1 MAQDYEDLH
10 DFDQPTYAPVDY
22 GPTVHEVQQ
31 RQAEEAKRRA
41 AIDAAD
47 VGDLFSSAVSETWML
62 APLFKPEHASNFE
75 HEVIPELSEHEK
87 NKLYAGLPA
96 NIVAEMEFHGRSLD
110 HMYAIKQAHLDRQET
125 QQILTQRF
133 GTPTVMAS
141 YFGAALLDPVNL
153 AAMAATG
160 PAYTAIASSGKLA
173 WGARF
178 LRTGALAGTE
188 GVAWGVGRAAA
199 GDPLMGLEEIATIGA
214 FGAGLG
220 GAFGALFGKHTPDMH
235 KTARTMQGTKLA
247 REGAE
252 INEAGFR
259 ALRQGYDSNG
269 PKMIGASK
277 TIDEQQII
285 RYRPRQ
291 LEANNRRPYGYV
303 SIFGTRERGNIG
315 VSIAQSSVE
324 DLAIM
329 QGGRVFLKTP
339 DMTVSGFVTVDPAS
353 GKEVVRLHSR
363 TAKFKPGGQRLGGPD
378 GPRMLSESLSEL
390 EATAT
395 KRVQDFVADAEAHG
409 IPAFPA
415 SPRLLSSADA
425 PRPTAGAEK
434 QLSFD
439 FPEIAPTDHASMLN
453 KLGRELDGNG
463 NGAIPALSSVNTI
476 EARVSRIA
484 PASWS
489 KLGHTP
495 NDALQGV
502 RHIHENVHG
511 GKKFIDELSDAEFM
525 HLATLPPAQVRSADI
540 KTLKAVVEEGSRVVQ
555 QKIAKDTSISVVES
569 AASSKFFSSSA
580 LRQAQKESSDP
591 ASGVHLVYMSPEDF
605 LMFAKQLK
613 KGTPG
618 GGDPIAGGI
627 PGTIRPGL
635 STEDLQA
642 FIAGGNKLDSILEL
656 KVVDVSKWAGK
667 QGYKGTEGAF
677 EVNLHNGR
685 HRAEAFQAMGV
696 TEIPVLL
703 RGQGDELVGEL
714 SEIAKTLVPERGFGT
729 SQYRETVEKAF
740 PVRKVPSKLLGDEVW
755 DFSSVLDLM
764 QPSIKRLRVGKKN
777 KHGVARE
784 YIFNVPTEVRRQT
797 VVNAKTYLPA
807 EMRVRVEPLP
817 SKGPL
822 TSRSQGK
829 QYILETHMWGGGYVL
844 PAEVTTKAQLV
855 EHLGQ
860 VLTKYV
866 DDVGAAN
873 KQAHKS
879 AVGPK
884 QAGLSDVEAPVAALE
899 LEHTVVSKIDEIES
913 IVVAVRKQ
921 QPELAATPEW
931 TALVKSLKDEF
942 DIVPAGRRSHAA
954 PGHEERMQAHINRI
968 RSRMSHDAPGHEERM
983 QAHIN
988 RIRNRPALDPDNI
1001 TIDITPHQKRLHEVL
1016 DKKRAGMPVDE
1027 DDLVWV
1033 NEVGSVPSGP
1043 AVQASMFGRD
1053 SLEVGDQLF
1062 SIGGNVFAYNQRLG
1076 TNTNLEDLVMDL
1088 RKAMGD
1094 VDAETARAE
1103 NKFLGTENLDAFKNT
1118 VSRSAD
1124 EVSEAGVDF
1133 NGPFA
1138 EHGVRGSTLGPAGM
1152 PWQSW
1157 KTKLSN
1163 TASDAFNWLSLHAM
1177 GNQAGAQTKLG
1188 TIVSAIEDPD
1198 SWIRLGLSVDRDNM
1212 MVTMAA
1218 KSRETYRSSYN
1229 QWKKATQQT
1238 MGQRWR
1244 MESRSQFN
1252 KEVTRFL
1259 RDPELFGADPATL
1272 SAGDKLIQKAAKE
1285 YSRTYEDTLTWLAKH
1300 DPEGPWKDIKAAGGN
1315 KNYAPRRYLDSAEQK
1330 LREEFGVGIE
1340 EQITALFA
1348 RAIQK
1353 GAKGGK
1359 EISNS
1364 AAIKMATL
1372 YRKKLGGN
1380 NRLRA
1385 FDHPALAARDPKKF
1399 MQILQKELGLS
1410 EDEAREF
1417 TALFAKK
1424 VDDGTHGKY
1433 RVRLDENVSIK
1444 MTGSDGHTRDVSFH
1458 ELLDSDI
1465 VRLTDSY
1472 LHDVISVA
1480 GEREMVRLFS
1490 KKLGVEGLYKSMDD
1504 LKPRII
1510 ADLTEKGTPLQ
1521 EAEEMFNGLLRQIQ
1535 GTPHSDSVVFARNAR
1550 NLRDVNYS
1558 LGAGS
1563 GFGVSALGDFANSL
1577 FSHGV
1582 GTALEA
1588 VGMLKTMTKSGAV
1601 IQMGDDE
1608 MKILLEA
1615 LAMGDSKLNAMR
1627 MNHAMDDIGDIA
1639 GVGGK
1644 IGAYARQA
1652 AQTTSEL
1659 SGINA
1664 VTKWA
1669 ENLALKVHSLG
1680 YIRKMIDDVPI
1691 NETRLAQMGYTP
1703 ESWARDAAMMRKNVR
1718 RSINEDGVEV
1728 LRPNLAEWADQ
1739 SAARRFLGAMQS
1751 EVTSH
1756 VIRADMNDMPAF
1768 FRKNGGLEAIGQLL
1782 LQFRSFG
1789 MTATRSMLIR
1799 NVKANDARAYGT
1811 FLTAL
1816 AGGALVYTL
1825 KQRLKH
1831 GGDSKEFEEAMAWER
1846 LLQGSVAMSAVG
1858 SSTEIMDAA
1867 AALLTGEG
1875 MTGHSYSPSKSLLG
1889 NPTARSADSAFKAL
1903 GIVPK
1908 GLRGDE
1914 ITESDLRSLRD
1925 LSLIGNHPLVR
1936 VGSNLIQTTEN

>member
-1 MAQDYEDLH
+1 MLT
-10 DFDQPTYAPVDY
+10 P
-22 GPTVHEVQQ
+22 QQ
-31 RQAEEAKRRA
+31 A
-41 AIDAAD
+41 A
-47 VGDLFSSAVSETWML
+47 
-62 APLFKPEHASNFE
+62 
-75 HEVIPELSEHEK
+75 
-87 NKLYAGLPA
+87 
-96 NIVAEMEFHGRSLD
+96 
-110 HMYAIKQAHLDRQET
+110 
-125 QQILTQRF
+125 
-133 GTPTVMAS
+133 
-141 YFGAALLDPVNL
+141 
-153 AAMAATG
+153 
-160 PAYTAIASSGKLA
+160 
-173 WGARF
+173 
-178 LRTGALAGTE
+178 
-188 GVAWGVGRAAA
+188 
-199 GDPLMGLEEIATIGA
+199 
-214 FGAGLG
+214 
-220 GAFGALFGKHTPDMH
+220 
-235 KTARTMQGTKLA
+235 
-247 REGAE
+247 
-252 INEAGFR
+252 
-259 ALRQGYDSNG
+259 
-269 PKMIGASK
+269 
-277 TIDEQQII
+277 
-285 RYRPRQ
+285 
-291 LEANNRRPYGYV
+291 
-303 SIFGTRERGNIG
+303 
-315 VSIAQSSVE
+315 
-324 DLAIM
+324 
-329 QGGRVFLKTP
+329 
-339 DMTVSGFVTVDPAS
+339 
-353 GKEVVRLHSR
+353 
-363 TAKFKPGGQRLGGPD
+363 
-378 GPRMLSESLSEL
+378 RM
-390 EATAT
+390 
-395 KRVQDFVADAEAHG
+395 R
-409 IPAFPA
+409 
-415 SPRLLSSADA
+415 ADA
-425 PRPTAGAEK
+425 PRPAAGVEK
-434 QLSFD
+434 QLRFD

-453 KLGRELDGNG
+453 KLGREVDGEG
-463 NGAIPALSSVNTI
+463 NVAIPALSSVNTI

-495 NDALQGV
+495 NDASQVV

-525 HLATLPPAQVRSADI
+525 HLATLPPAQVNSADI
-540 KTLKAVVEEGSRVVQ
+540 KTLKAVVEEGSRVAQ
-555 QKIAKDTSISVVES
+555 QKIAKDTSISAAES

-591 ASGVHLVYMSPEDF
+591 ASGVHLVYMPPEDF

-618 GGDPIAGGI
+618 GGDKIAGQFN
-627 PGTIRPGL
+627 PRPGM

-642 FIAGGNKLDSILEL
+642 FITGGNKLDSIPEL
-656 KVVDVSKWAGK
+656 TVMDVSKFAGK
-667 QGYKGTEGAF
+667 QGYKETDRAF
-677 EVNLHNGR
+677 EVVVHNGR
-685 HRAEAFQAMGV
+685 HRAAAFEAMGV
-696 TEIPVLL
+696 TEIPVVL

-714 SEIAKTLVPERGFGT
+714 SEIAKTLVPERGLGT
-729 SQYRETVEKAF
+729 SQFRGVVEKAF
-740 PVRKVPSKLLGDEVW
+740 PVRKVPSTLLGDEVW
-755 DFSSVLDLM
+755 NFSSVLDLM
-764 QPSIKRLRVGKKN
+764 QPSIKRLRVAKKN
-777 KHGVARE
+777 KQGTALE
-784 YIFNVPTEVRRQT
+784 YIFTVPTEVRRQT

-817 SKGPL
+817 FEGTL
-822 TSRSQGK
+822 TSRFQGK
-829 QYILETHMWGGGYVL
+829 QYILETQGGKGSYVL
-844 PAEVTTKAQLV
+844 PPEVTTKAQLV

-884 QAGLSDVEAPVAALE
+884 QAALSGLEAQGATPE
-899 LEHTVVSKIDEIES
+899 LTFVKQTAQSKRDEIES
-913 IVVAVRKQ
+913 VVSAVQKQ
-921 QPELAATPEW
+921 QPDFAATPEW
-931 TALVKSLKDEF
+931 KVLVKSLKDEF
-942 DIVPAGRRSHAA
+942 GIVPAGRRVS
-954 PGHEERMQAHINRI
+954 QA
-968 RSRMSHDAPGHEERM
+968 
-983 QAHIN
+983 
-988 RIRNRPALDPDNI
+988 DPEDI
-1001 TIDITPHQKRLHEVL
+1001 IIDITGRRVDVEPTPPPGAS
-1016 DKKRAGMPVDE
+1016 AGSKADPQPMR
-1027 DDLVWV
+1027 
-1033 NEVGSVPSGP
+1033 
-1043 AVQASMFGRD
+1043 ASMFGRD
-1053 SLEVGDQLF
+1053 SLEAGDQLL
-1062 SIGGNVFAYNQRLG
+1062 SIGGNIFAYNQRLG
-1076 TNTNLEDLVMDL
+1076 KNTNLEDLVTDL
-1088 RKAMGD
+1088 RKAMGE

-1103 NKFLGTENLDAFKNT
+1103 NKFFGTENLDAFKNT

-1124 EVSEAGVDF
+1124 EVSEGGVDF
-1133 NGPFA
+1133 DGPFA

-1152 PWQSW
+1152 PWESW

-1163 TASDAFNWLSLHAM
+1163 TPSDAFNWLALHAM

-1238 MGQRWR
+1238 LGQRWR

-1259 RDPELFGADPATL
+1259 RDPELLGADPATL
-1272 SAGDKLIQKAAKE
+1272 SAGDKLIQKTAKE

-1330 LREEFGVGIE
+1330 LREEFGVGAE

-1399 MQILQKELGLS
+1399 MQILQKELGIS

-1444 MTGSDGHTRDVSFH
+1444 MTGADGHTRDVSFH

-1490 KKLGVEGLYKSMDD
+1490 KKLDVEGLYKSMDD

-1550 NLRDVNYS
+1550 NIRDVNYS

-1588 VGMLKTMTKSGAV
+1588 VGMLKTMTKSGSV

-1669 ENLALKVHSLG
+1669 ENLALKVHALG

-1728 LRPNLAEWADQ
+1728 LQPNLAEWADQ

-1799 NVKANDARAYGT
+1799 NVKANDARAYST

-1831 GGDSKEFEEAMAWER
+1831 GGDSKEFEESMSLER
-1846 LLQGSVAMSAVG
+1846 LIQGAVAMSAVG
-1858 SSTEIMDAA
+1858 SSTEIMDAT

-1889 NPTARSADSAFKAL
+1889 NPTARSVDSAFKAL

-1908 GLRGDE
+1908 GIRGDE